1 MPSLTEIMLYIWLAV
16 FVLSFIAEAVSF
28 SLVSVWFCIGALI
41 SILLNLIPG
50 MPYWVEIIVFFVVS
64 GCCLALLRPIAQR
77 QMQRR
82 ISKSNIDEIVGQ
94 TGVVIKTIT
103 LTESGEVKIGDVIWT
118 GISSDP
124 EKDIPEKTIIEVV
137 AVKGNKLIVK
147 PKELK
152 KEDSLSDKIVYRKVK

>member
-1 MPSLTEIMLYIWLAV
+1 MPSVTEIMLYVWLAV

-28 SLVSVWFCIGALI
+28 SLVSVWFCIGSLVA
-41 SILLNLIPG
+41 ILLNLIPG
-50 MPYWVEIIVFFVVS
+50 MPFWVEIIVFFVAS
-64 GCCLALLRPIAQR
+64 GCCLGLLRPIAQR

-82 ISKSNIDEIVGQ
+82 MSKSNIDEIVGEA
-94 TGVVIKTIT
+94 GVVIKNIS

-118 GISSDP
+118 GISSIP

-152 KEDSLSDKIVYRKVK
+152 KDDSLSDKIIYRKAK